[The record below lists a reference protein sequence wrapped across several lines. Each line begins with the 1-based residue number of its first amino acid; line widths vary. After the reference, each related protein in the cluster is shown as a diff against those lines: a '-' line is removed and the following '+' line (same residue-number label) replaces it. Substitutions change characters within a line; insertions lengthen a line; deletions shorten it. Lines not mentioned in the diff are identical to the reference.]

1 MKLKF
6 LAALLTCGALYT
18 AAAQQQPAPPPA
30 PSTPAPK
37 NPNAT
42 VIFSRSDNEATPQ
55 TTANP
60 AAQTVTTKVT
70 DADRTALTFTGYD
83 LDLHLAPRDHS
94 LSARARLQ
102 IRNDGAAPL
111 AIIPLQL
118 SSSLNFE
125 GISLN
130 GKRLPFTQQTL
141 NSDTDHT
148 GQLHE
153 AVIQLPA
160 PLAPKASLSL
170 DALYS
175 GTIDV
180 DARRLIQIGTPTAD
194 AADSDWDRISEEFTG
209 LRGFGNVVWYPVA
222 SVPALLGDGNKVF
235 AEIGEQKLRNQD
247 ATVSMRLTLE
257 YYAPPTVLVL
267 NGHSIPIP
275 APSVEPKDN
284 YPGVI
289 TAALPPTKLGFAAPS
304 LFLASWAPSQSSGLR
319 IYARPEDQSN
329 PQGLM
334 TAETI
339 VQPLLTQWL
348 GSKEKSPS
356 SVPLTVIDLPEQHD
370 LTWQQGA
377 LLVTAINAQP
387 PESYSGMLA
396 GALAHANFRSPHQW
410 LGEGVPS
417 FVETLWIEHNN
428 SRDLALQKL
437 ESQRSGLTF
446 AEPATPGDAPGE
458 PLIHASDPVYYRTKA
473 TYVLWMLRD
482 LAGEKQLA
490 AALQTYDPA
499 ADTTPDYFQKLVER
513 ASGKDLQWFF
523 DNWVYNDR
531 GLPDLSIAAFHS
543 SPAEHAGQYLV
554 AIDIMNDGFAETE
567 VPVTVISQ
575 DSTTLTERVRLPG
588 KTRTIHRMLVQGQP
602 TQVIVN
608 DGTVPEV
615 AADIHKRDITKQ

>member
-1 MKLKF
+1 MRL
-6 LAALLTCGALYT
+6 C
-18 AAAQQQPAPPPA
+18 
-30 PSTPAPK
+30 
-37 NPNAT
+37 
-42 VIFSRSDNEATPQ
+42 
-55 TTANP
+55 
-60 AAQTVTTKVT
+60 
-70 DADRTALTFTGYD
+70 
-83 LDLHLAPRDHS
+83 PR
-94 LSARARLQ
+94 LC
-102 IRNDGAAPL
+102 
-111 AIIPLQL
+111 
-118 SSSLNFE
+118 
-125 GISLN
+125 
-130 GKRLPFTQQTL
+130 
-141 NSDTDHT
+141 
-148 GQLHE
+148 

-170 DALYS
+170 DVLYS

-180 DARRLIQIGTPTAD
+180 DARRLIRIGTPTAD
-194 AADSDWDRISEEFTG
+194 AADSDWDRITENFTG

-222 SVPALLGDGNKVF
+222 SVPALLGDGDKVF
-235 AEIGEQKLRNQD
+235 AEIGKQKLRDQN

-257 YYAPPTVLVL
+257 YYGAPPTVIALD
-267 NGHSIPIP
+267 GRSIPIP
-275 APSVEPKDN
+275 APSVAPKDN

-289 TAALPPTKLGFAAPS
+289 TASLPPTKLGFATPS
-304 LFLASWAPSQSSGLR
+304 LFLASWTPSQSTGLR

-329 PQGLM
+329 PQGFM
-334 TAETI
+334 TAETM
-339 VQPLLTQWL
+339 VQPLLAQWL
-348 GSKEKSPS
+348 GSKEKSP
-356 SVPLTVIDLPEQHD
+356 LTIIDLPEPYD
-370 LTWQQGA
+370 FTWQQGA

-387 PESYSGMLA
+387 PETYTDMLA
-396 GALAHANFRSPHQW
+396 GALAHANFRSPRQW
-410 LGEGVPS
+410 LSEGVPS
-417 FVETLWIEHNN
+417 FLETLWIEHDK

-437 ESQRSGLTF
+437 ESQRSALTF

-482 LAGEKQLA
+482 IAGEKALV
-490 AALQTYDPA
+490 AALQAYDPA
-499 ADTTPDYFQKLVER
+499 ADTTPEYFQKLVER

-531 GLPDLSIAAFHS
+531 GLPDLSIAGFHS
-543 SPAEHAGQYLV
+543 SPAEHADQYLV

-615 AADIHKRDITKQ
+615 AADIHKRDISEQ